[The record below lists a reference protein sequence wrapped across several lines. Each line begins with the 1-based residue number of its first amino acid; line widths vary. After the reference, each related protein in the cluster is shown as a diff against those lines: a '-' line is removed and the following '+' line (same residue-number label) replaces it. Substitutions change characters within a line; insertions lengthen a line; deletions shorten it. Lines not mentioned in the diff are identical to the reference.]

1 MIKFRYCGTHVKDEE
16 YMNKMST
23 NGWNTKR
30 LIEGF
35 WTFEKGKENEYTY
48 RVFYFRG
55 MNKKAINDKIKEL
68 SYNSMYLMIEYT
80 KLINL
85 IKNKSGHLQH

>member
-1 MIKFRYCGTHVKDEE
+1 
-16 YMNKMST
+16 
-23 NGWNTKR
+23 
-30 LIEGF
+30 
-35 WTFEKGKENEYTY
+35 
-48 RVFYFRG
+48 